1 MWRKKR
7 NEGLG
12 KSLIDTNKELKWFK
26 CKARDMG
33 IDKPKGM
40 VITFHIG
47 GVSEDS
53 VHHVLTIDKGMKD
66 IEYIKEDKDFPN
78 NTWLV

>member
-1 MWRKKR
+1 M
-7 NEGLG
+7 
-12 KSLIDTNKELKWFK
+12 KWYK

-33 IDKPKGM
+33 INKPKGL

-53 VHHVLTIDKGMKD
+53 VRHILNVDKVMKD
-66 IEYIKEDKDFPN
+66 IKYIKEDKDFEDS
-78 NTWLV
+78 LK

>member
-1 MWRKKR
+1 
-7 NEGLG
+7 
-12 KSLIDTNKELKWFK
+12 
-26 CKARDMG
+26 MG

-78 NTWLV
+78 NT